1 MAVPELTTPSQV
13 ETVRGAIPTTDL
25 GVVFMHEHVFI
36 LSHEIIDWLPEAL
49 VPVAM
54 PNWHYRHI
62 HNDVLPALRQRGV
75 TDEQITTMLV
85 DNPRNIFSKQGAYE

>member
-1 MAVPELTTPSQV
+1 MDRFGLDSFLPFDDRVD
-13 ETVRGAIPTTDL
+13 TVVRMCERGHADKM
-25 GVVFMHEHVFI
+25 V
-36 LSHEIIDWLPEAL
+36 LSHDASCYMDWLPEEL

-62 HNDVLPALRQRGV
+62 HNDVLPALRERGV

-85 DNPRNIFSKQGAYE
+85 DNPPQHLRKARCL